1 MFSVKEK
8 LCLLK
13 NGAKYFCILLS
24 IYLIGFFVGVFF
36 KEKCFIPNVYQTVCD
51 YYCRVLDANSSLF
64 GFFFSRVAVLIPF
77 FLIIFALSLNKFSAA
92 FSAFVFFYRGMILG
106 GAASLF
112 AEMYFVSGGVVYLFA
127 VFPQN
132 VVATLGAIAL
142 LVLNGKKF
150 ELPIKRKTK
159 YMLENAA
166 FSFAVCL
173 IGVVYEFLVLA
184 LVIRPLSLYF

>member
-13 NGAKYFCILLS
+13 RGAKYVCILLS

-51 YYCRVLDANSSLF
+51 YYCRVLDADSSLF
-64 GFFFSRVAVLIPF
+64 GFLFSRVAALIPF

-92 FSAFVFFYRGMILG
+92 FSSLVFFYRGVVLG
-106 GAASLF
+106 GVASLF

-132 VVATLGAIAL
+132 VAATLGTIAL
-142 LVLNGKKF
+142 LVLNARKF
-150 ELPIKRKTK
+150 DLPIKQKARDL
-159 YMLENAA
+159 LENAA

-173 IGVVYEFLVLA
+173 IGVVYEFLALA